1 VQTSEVFETFTVGPR
16 TVPSDA
22 PSSVNERLCDNRSGS
37 SAFLFPKIAPR
48 ITSYKG
54 EYNKVIKQ
62 FNITLVNP
70 CMRWA
75 KFSGIRCECYVI

>member
-1 VQTSEVFETFTVGPR
+1 MQTSEVFETFTVGPR

-70 CMRWA
+70 CMR
-75 KFSGIRCECYVI
+75 